1 MNEGLKLPWIIAG
14 YDLFAKEGPKGLKIE
29 VMASK
34 VKKSKSSFYH
44 HFSDLEVFTEELLLY
59 HLERARLVAEREA
72 KCKNIVPDLLNVL
85 IDSKYDLLFN
95 RQLRVHRDQPDFK
108 KCFEQSN
115 KEASKAIIDLWTAE
129 LGLGDNK
136 KLATLL
142 FMLVMDNFYLQI
154 TEKNLTFEWLLNYF
168 TELGTMVAEMKKSE
182 LASY

>member
-1 MNEGLKLPWIIAG
+1 MNDAIKLPWVEAG
-14 YDLFAKEGPKGLKIE
+14 YHLFAEHGPKGLKIE
-29 VMASK
+29 VMAGK

-59 HLERARLVAEREA
+59 HLKRAKLIAEREA
-72 KCKNIVPDLLNVL
+72 KCKSIVPDLLNVL

-115 KEASKAIIDLWTAE
+115 KEASTAIMELWIAE